1 MNNNELIEL
10 KTLAVDLNDEQS
22 VNSLSQSLSELKEA
36 GYSKVLLE
44 IKTSPDQ
51 ELNKSHIDNDSFRKI
66 KEIQELPDWVVIKLI
81 LAAGKLKDSN
91 FIDRL
96 SYG

>member
-1 MNNNELIEL
+1 MNKNELIEL

-22 VNSLSQSLSELKEA
+22 VNTLSKSLSDLKEA

-51 ELNKSHIDNDSFRKI
+51 ELDRLHIDIESFRKI
-66 KEIQELPDWVVIKLI
+66 KEIQELPDWVVINFI
-81 LAAGKLKDSN
+81 LAEGKLKDSSLTEH
-91 FIDRL
+91 L